1 MITLGGFENSGP
13 SGTQGA
19 IPNSLTIEPF
29 DAGNTTWRRWLQ
41 RLQGAFMI
49 FKIQDEERVSYLLHY
64 VEPAAFDILCDR
76 LDPGD
81 PFRQIFESLTSIL
94 EEYND
99 SPPLEIAEN
108 FRFHQQRQESGESVQ
123 QFAAVLHKLN
133 IHCMLGK
140 FKLCAWRAGIDLAL
154 PGGRS

>member
-1 MITLGGFENSGP
+1 MKNE
-13 SGTQGA
+13 
-19 IPNSLTIEPF
+19 
-29 DAGNTTWRRWLQ
+29 
-41 RLQGAFMI
+41 
-49 FKIQDEERVSYLLHY
+49 YLLHY

-94 EEYND
+94 EKYYD

-123 QFAAVLHKLN
+123 QFAAVLHKFVEATDL
-133 IHCMLGK
+133 
-140 FKLCAWRAGIDLAL
+140 FAG
-154 PGGRS
+154 SQVVVVSSS